1 MAVRNLSAAAEYQ
14 REPRVGGRRG
24 GFVRITD
31 DGWRRHSGAGELARL
46 QLAIKFVLG
55 HDPVASGSLGE
66 IERAIAA
73 IDQIRHR
80 LAHLKLPDADGNR
93 DAGKYLPGRAASDRT
108 LRDGAAYALGNRRAG
123 GEVGTRKHGDE
134 LFAAISR
141 RQIDFSN
148 PLPQDLCHQSKY
160 LVAD

>member
-1 MAVRNLSAAAEYQ
+1 MLRFCLTRPGYPLRLVEH
-14 REPRVGGRRG
+14 E
-24 GFVRITD
+24 FVRRTD
-31 DGWRRHSGAGELARL
+31 GAGTVALAGL
-46 QLAIKFVLG
+46 AGSQLTIKFVLG

-66 IERAIAA
+66 IKRAIAA

-80 LAHLKLPDADGNR
+80 LAHLKLPDTDGNR

-134 LFAAISR
+134 LFPAISR

-148 PLPQDLCHQSKY
+148 PLP
-160 LVAD
+160 